1 MDLEINE
8 AVFEYFKK
16 LTRHNRLSTEE
27 LAADAV
33 SGTVSVD
40 QTLFLL
46 TSSLLIIGVTKES
59 IRTGAD
65 RFVTPGLALS
75 IATTDDWS
83 STRVLTLKQT
93 RVTTNT
99 CISISTVHIIGAAR
113 LLDTETVLTRV
124 QWRTLT
130 VV

>member
-65 RFVTPGLALS
+65 RFVAPGLALS

-93 RVTTNT
+93 RVTSNT
-99 CISISTVHIIGAAR
+99 CISVSTVHVIGAAR
-113 LLDTETVLTRV
+113 LLDAETVLTRV

>member
-8 AVFEYFKK
+8 VVFEYFKK

-33 SGTVSVD
+33 SGTVSVY

-65 RFVTPGLALS
+65 RFVTTGLTLS

-93 RVTTNT
+93 RVTSNT
-99 CISISTVHIIGAAR
+99 CISVSTVHIIGAAR